1 MNMQPQL
8 NAPFIEA
15 EEVKQRDFG
24 QIISRYAFHW
34 PLFVICITLCLIA
47 AWAYLKQVKPVYH
60 VRAKISIQDD
70 KKKPE
75 SGKEAA
81 LAQLNIST
89 GGKLIESEVEVIK
102 SRPLIRK
109 VVDGLGLWA
118 KYTDENGYKEEELYS
133 KTPLRFE
140 LLRNTG
146 KIESAVFKVSI
157 LSSRKF
163 EVTMPNGKKLLTGPA
178 TRLKSAFGEFSLIP
192 SGNISSYTGHVIN
205 INIKNPEQVVSAYQ
219 NSIATTINSKAPIL
233 ELSLDDELPQRG
245 IDVLNHLVAVYKD
258 FNIIDK
264 NKETQSTLKFI
275 DTRLASLTGEL
286 TAVEKDVEGYKSSI
300 GLTDISSKS
309 QFYLENVQSTDNRL
323 NEVDIQLNV
332 VNGLEKY
339 VNSEAGSGSVP
350 ATVGITDQGMI
361 SLVGQLSALQLKKEK
376 LLAIT
381 PEENPIFEPIDKE
394 ITSLRNAIKR
404 NLRSVKSSLTSTKR
418 QLSSYN
424 SQFEEGIKSMP
435 GQERQYITIKRQ
447 QAIKENLYVYLLQ
460 KREEVSLSYAST
472 LTDARVVEQAYHGE
486 PESQKKIPLLLALLC
501 GFMMPL
507 GIITL
512 RSNMRNRVMTRKDI
526 ELATSA
532 PVMVELLQE
541 KNAKPI
547 VVLNRNAY
555 ALGEQMRGLRT
566 DILQTAGK
574 KKNGRVVM
582 FLSSVAGEGKSFVAS
597 NIAVS
602 LAAMGKKTVILEL
615 DLRKPKISKIFKL
628 DQRHPGLSNFLNGE
642 CTREEIIQSSGM
654 HKNLDVMGSG
664 PIPDDPSELIQSQN
678 MEKLITELR
687 KEYDNVIID
696 SPPLHLVT
704 DAMILA
710 PMVDVSLYIVRH
722 NYTPKTELNF
732 IQKQYLSGKLP
743 NMHLVFNGVEMDS
756 RFGYAIDYGYYQ
768 DKPDKSLRT
777 FLLSDFKS
785 RF

>member
-1 MNMQPQL
+1 MNTHFQL
-8 NAPFIEA
+8 NTPFIEA
-15 EEVKQRDFG
+15 EEVKQKDLG
-24 QIISRYAFHW
+24 QLISRYAFHW
-34 PLFVICITLCLIA
+34 PLFVICITLSLIV
-47 AWAYLKQVKPVYH
+47 AWMYLAQIKPVYH

-81 LAQLNIST
+81 LQQLNLST

-102 SRPLIRK
+102 SRPLISK
-109 VVDGLGLWA
+109 VVYGLGLWA
-118 KYTDENGYKEEELYS
+118 IYKDENVDGNKDLYKS
-133 KTPLRFE
+133 SPLHLE
-140 LLRNTG
+140 LLRSKG
-146 KIESAVFKVSI
+146 KVQTEVWKVSI
-157 LSSRKF
+157 ISARHF
-163 EVTMPNGKKLLTGPA
+163 EVTTAEGKKINVGPA
-178 TRLKSAFGEFSLIP
+178 TRIRNSSGEFSVIP
-192 SGNISSYTGHVIN
+192 SVNISDYIGHVIS
-205 INIKNPEQVVSAYQ
+205 ITIRNPEQVVTAYQ
-219 NSIATTINSKAPIL
+219 NNITTTINSKAPIL

-245 IDVLNHLVAVYKD
+245 IDVLNYLVTVYKN

-309 QFYLENVQSTDNRL
+309 QFYLDNVQNTDNRL

-332 VNGLEKY
+332 INGLEKY
-339 VNSEAGSGSVP
+339 VNSEGSSGGVP
-350 ATVGITDQGMI
+350 ATVGITDPGMI
-361 SLVGQLSALQLKKEK
+361 NLVAQLSALQLKKEK

-381 PEENPIFEPIDKE
+381 PEQNPIFEPIDKE
-394 ITSLRNAIKR
+394 IASLRIAIKR
-404 NLRSVKSSLTSTKR
+404 NLRSVKSSLVGTKR
-418 QLSSYN
+418 QLSSFN

-460 KREEVSLSYAST
+460 KREEVSLSYAAT
-472 LTDARVVEQAYHGE
+472 LTDARVVEQAFHGE
-486 PESQKKIPLLLALLC
+486 PESQKKIPILLALLT
-501 GFMMPL
+501 GFIMPL

-532 PVMVELLQE
+532 PVMVELLQD

-566 DILQTAGK
+566 DILQTTGK
-574 KKNGRVVM
+574 KKSGRVVM
-582 FLSSVAGEGKSFVAS
+582 FLSSIAGEGKSFVAS

-615 DLRKPKISKIFKL
+615 DLRKPKISRIFKL
-628 DQRHPGLSNFLNGE
+628 DQYHPGLSDYLNGV
-642 CTREEIIQSSGM
+642 CSHADIIQPSGI

-664 PIPDDPSELIQSQN
+664 AIPDDPSELIQSQN
-678 MEKLITELR
+678 MVKLIAELR

-710 PMVDVSLYIVRH
+710 PMVDVCLYIIRH

-732 IQKQYLSGKLP
+732 IQKQYMSGKLP

-768 DKPDKSLRT
+768 DKPDKSLQT
-777 FLLSDFKS
+777 FFFSDFKS